1 MIERKETSLLALTYN
16 FYGQKL
22 RPLDPIPK
30 SREGTNPVSAYLS
43 SGRFQRAAESVSRQP
58 IFLAESLMLSRS
70 AFLGGADRIERLLLS
85 RNRRVFGTFAA
96 STECV
101 KFHKYHVDRHDLAAF
116 TMLEAIVGI
125 AVLGIG
131 AASTIGALTKFNS
144 FAAMSRNATGA
155 YTVVMNQIDL
165 FQSMSPF
172 NPQRVPPQIPTYTE
186 SSNNPYNLPTYNMN
200 VGTWTIGYVYKDVNN
215 VTRVNNEWP
224 VYQYKDPNTQ
234 ATIVVKG
241 TLTIT
246 VTDVSAAT
254 APNTYMAV
262 VTVKYDYLNHTRAN
276 NNPYIFSMTTI
287 RTSDI

>member
-1 MIERKETSLLALTYN
+1 
-16 FYGQKL
+16 
-22 RPLDPIPK
+22 
-30 SREGTNPVSAYLS
+30 
-43 SGRFQRAAESVSRQP
+43 
-58 IFLAESLMLSRS
+58 
-70 AFLGGADRIERLLLS
+70 
-85 RNRRVFGTFAA
+85 
-96 STECV
+96 
-101 KFHKYHVDRHDLAAF
+101 
-116 TMLEAIVGI
+116 MLEAIVGI

-155 YTVVMNQIDL
+155 YTAVMNQIDL
-165 FQSMSPF
+165 YQSMSPF
-172 NPQRVPPQIPTYTE
+172 NPQKGQIPTYTE
-186 SSNNPYNLPTYNMN
+186 SSNNPYNLPTYDMT
-200 VGTWTIGYVYKDVNN
+200 VGTHTIGYVYKDASN

-246 VTDVSAAT
+246 VADVSAAT

-276 NNPYIFSMTTI
+276 NNPYTFSMTTI